1 MAKDFS
7 SWFTTLKRQTG
18 NQQGEDS
25 GLSLPSGGAVSL
37 GVHQT
42 CPREAPLGS
51 PGPCA
56 PIVPLSG
63 SHSVIIAT
71 NSIISIPW
79 ELARNAD
86 SQAAPQMKKQMPSVL

>member
-42 CPREAPLGS
+42 CPREGPLGS

-63 SHSVIIAT
+63 PHNVITAPTASSV
-71 NSIISIPW
+71 
-79 ELARNAD
+79 
-86 SQAAPQMKKQMPSVL
+86 APGHLLEMQILRLHLR